1 MTNMGL
7 NGIIQNGYCCLVL
20 QYKCE
25 FMRDFSERYHMNIIQ
40 KRIEEL
46 TKKLNYH
53 NHKYYVDDKPEI
65 SDFEFDKMLLEL
77 EKLEEEYPEYK
88 KSNSPTARVG
98 GEAVSIFNKV
108 EHIVPMES
116 LQKAFSKSEILD
128 FEKRV
133 KAVVP
138 NVEYVVEHKIDGLS
152 VSLEYENG
160 EFVRGSTRGDGITG
174 EDVSENIKTIK
185 SVPLTLK
192 DKIPYLE
199 VRGEVFLSRD
209 NFEKI
214 NAYLEDIDEP
224 LFANPRNAAAGS
236 LRQLDPKIAA
246 KRNLDI
252 FVFNIQRIEGV
263 EITNHIQG
271 LRFLKE
277 QGFKTIM
284 NDKTFKNVDEAFEE
298 IQKIGFER
306 GELYFDIDGAV
317 IKVNDFAARLELG
330 STAKFPRWAI
340 AYKYPAEQ
348 QKTKIKEIRVQ
359 VGRTGVITPLAILD
373 TVRIAGSNVSRA
385 TLHNQDYIDEKDIRV
400 GDSVVIQKAG
410 DIIPAVVEV
419 IKEERD
425 GSEVPFKIPDVC
437 PECGATVLREDGEAA
452 YRCTG
457 VNCPA
462 QRMRNIIHFVSRNAM
477 DIDGLGPSIIEQMLD
492 RGLIETAADLYYI
505 KAHDIA
511 KMDKLGDKSAAKL
524 IEQIEK
530 SKTNPLYRLI
540 NALGIRHIGE
550 KGAKM
555 LSKKFKTL
563 SALMEADIQTLCEV
577 EDVGEIMA
585 QSVVDYFSQEQN
597 RDYINRL
604 TDAGVNCVDDSEQ
617 SALNNK
623 FEGKIFVLTGTL
635 NKYKRNEASQ
645 MIESMGGKTSSSV
658 SKKTDYV
665 LAGAEAG
672 SKLEKAQSLGV
683 KVISEDEFEQMIK

>member
-1 MTNMGL
+1 
-7 NGIIQNGYCCLVL
+7 
-20 QYKCE
+20 
-25 FMRDFSERYHMNIIQ
+25 MNVIQ

-46 TKKLNYH
+46 TKELNYH

-88 KSNSPTARVG
+88 KANSPSARVG
-98 GEAVSIFNKV
+98 GEAVSIFEKV
-108 EHIVPMES
+108 EHVVPMES

-133 KAVVP
+133 RAVVP

-152 VSLEYENG
+152 VSLEYVDG
-160 EFVRGSTRGDGITG
+160 EFVRGSTRGDGLTG

-214 NAYLEDIDEP
+214 NAYLEDTNEP

-252 FVFNIQRIEGV
+252 FVFNIQQIQGV
-263 EITNHIQG
+263 EIKNHTEG

-298 IQKIGFER
+298 IQKIGAER
-306 GELYFDIDGAV
+306 GGLYFDIDGAV
-317 IKVNDFAARLELG
+317 IKVNDFAAREELG

-348 QKTKIKEIRVQ
+348 QKTRIKEIRVQ

-385 TLHNQDYIDEKDIRV
+385 TLHNQDYIDEKDIRT
-400 GDSVVIQKAG
+400 GDTVVIQKAG

-425 GSEVPFKIPDVC
+425 GSEVAFKIPGVC
-437 PECGATVLREDGEAA
+437 PECGAMVLREDGEAA

-477 DIDGLGPSIIEQMLD
+477 DIDGLGPSIIEQMLE
-492 RGLIETAADLYYI
+492 RGLIQTAADLYYI
-505 KAHDIA
+505 KAEDIA
-511 KMDKLGDKSAAKL
+511 KMDKLGDKSAAKI

-563 SALMEADIQTLCEV
+563 DALMEANVQTLCEV

-585 QSVVDYFSQEQN
+585 QSIVDYFKEEQN
-597 RDYINRL
+597 RNYIKRL
-604 TDAGVNCVDDSEQ
+604 TDAGVNCVDDTEQ
-617 SALNNK
+617 SVINNK
-623 FEGKIFVLTGTL
+623 FEGKTFVLTGTL
-635 NKYKRNEASQ
+635 NKYKRNEASRI
-645 MIESMGGKTSSSV
+645 IESMGGKTSSSV

-683 KVISEDEFEQMIK
+683 KVITEDEFEQMIM